1 MALVGFPKYSFV
13 YYIIFRGIIKAL
25 VLYFGPWHREKLK
38 AAGIVIYAGSQE
50 PIKRAHINDSNKFNL
65 KESL

>member
-1 MALVGFPKYSFV
+1 MKVVCYGGCIDYA
-13 YYIIFRGIIKAL
+13 IIKLL

-38 AAGIVIYAGSQE
+38 AAGIVIYACSQE
-50 PIKRAHINDSNKFNL
+50 PIKQAHINDSNKFIL